1 MIPNF
6 LSSKKKR
13 VISLNKNSRTM
24 SKRIEDVL
32 KLNIDG
38 YEKKLVNFT
47 KSKDFSKTLEKN
59 EDSTIAANPLLLS
72 TSIKQVQRFLPNIN
86 ILLNTESN
94 FNYNPSRQEHM
105 KFEEKIK
112 KEISFYENEEKELR
126 AKLNELESNLLKLNN
141 KISDCKVGIQAL
153 KSVSVNNI
161 KSPLRRAITKQL
173 EEDFN
178 KEENNLMLKYTPV
191 KNGSRK
197 FFRMN
202 SRQAG
207 FNSTDFTTRLN
218 KKLLEEEKLN
228 KEKQKNM
235 ESNIEIISSEKENEH
250 KKLIEIIEELKIVH
264 SNKKILIDQ
273 LYKHYLSL
281 LKEGKDSRKEGLAWI
296 IMEIFYLNKKV
307 LFSNFPKYMDNDCI
321 HYLFKMANI
330 NIRIIQLESK
340 VKNKKEYLNKNI
352 KNYNIN
358 KSIMNYFYDDN
369 DDNPN
374 NYEYNKKQLS
384 SLISMFSQK
393 YNNTSNNNSNIFQ
406 KERINNEGNLLFSE
420 DNNNSFQ
427 SKEQFNFKTSKIN
440 ANKNNNNT
448 EKSLEY
454 FYKKTKKKEYKV
466 NEMEKLFEKIN
477 KSKIN
482 NSFKENDTLKSN
494 EYQTYFSLSNEL
506 FYLKQEKEKLK
517 LSEMDRI
524 FKEFQKNNYK
534 QRYQVEKKTVIS
546 ALIGEDNLENEL
558 FRQAKREKEYM
569 YKMNKIQLFQ
579 NKYKGPK
586 SFI

>member
-13 VISLNKNSRTM
+13 VISLNKNCRTM

-38 YEKKLVNFT
+38 YEKKIVNFS
-47 KSKDFSKTLEKN
+47 KSKDFTKTLEKD
-59 EDSTIAANPLLLS
+59 EDSTITANPLLLS

-112 KEISFYENEEKELR
+112 KEISLYENEEKELR
-126 AKLNELESNLLKLNN
+126 AKLNKAESNLLKLNN

-173 EEDFN
+173 EEEFN

-197 FFRMN
+197 FLRMS
-202 SRQAG
+202 SRQVG

-218 KKLLEEEKLN
+218 KKLLEEEKIN

-384 SLISMFSQK
+384 SLISTFSQK
-393 YNNTSNNNSNIFQ
+393 YNNTSNNISNIFQ
-406 KERINNEGNLLFSE
+406 KERINNEGNILFSD
-420 DNNNSFQ
+420 DNNSSLQ

-440 ANKNNNNT
+440 ANKNNNNA
-448 EKSLEY
+448 EKSFYY
-454 FYKKTKKKEYKV
+454 FYKNAKKKEYKV

-477 KSKIN
+477 KNNIN

-579 NKYKGPK
+579 TKYKGPK